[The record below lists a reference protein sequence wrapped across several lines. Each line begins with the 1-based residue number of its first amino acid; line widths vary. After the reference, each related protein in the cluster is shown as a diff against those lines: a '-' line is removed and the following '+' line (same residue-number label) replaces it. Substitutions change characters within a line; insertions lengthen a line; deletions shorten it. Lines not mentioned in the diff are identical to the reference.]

1 MSEIT
6 PASNDPLNISGIVL
20 NILPLQSGTSKA
32 GNPWQKQDFILD
44 AQGHYPRKVCVC
56 LFGDNVE
63 KFPLQVGQSVTAS
76 VDIESREFNGRW
88 YTDVRAWN
96 VVYNDQQGAPAP
108 APAVTAPT
116 AQTAQ
121 PAPAPAP
128 TATAP
133 KTQAKGVM
141 AQAPA
146 AADDLPF

>member
-6 PASNDPLNISGIVL
+6 PTNSMPLNISGIVL

-32 GNPWQKQDFILD
+32 GNQWQKQDFILET
-44 AQGHYPRKVCVC
+44 QGQYPRKVCIC
-56 LFGDNVE
+56 LFGDNVA

-96 VVYNDQQGAPAP
+96 VVYNGQQQGAPAP
-108 APAVTAPT
+108 ASAAAAPT
-116 AQTAQ
+116 AQT
-121 PAPAPAP
+121 
-128 TATAP
+128 TATEP
-133 KTQAKGVM
+133 KTQAKGAA
-141 AQAPA
+141 AQAPAGAPA

>member
-20 NILPLQSGTSKA
+20 SILPLQSGTSKA
-32 GNPWQKQDFILD
+32 GKQWQKQDFILEK
-44 AQGHYPRKVCVC
+44 QGQYPRKVCVC

-96 VVYNDQQGAPAP
+96 VVYNDQQQG
-108 APAVTAPT
+108 
-116 AQTAQ
+116 
-121 PAPAPAP
+121 APAPAP

-133 KTQAKGVM
+133 TAQPTATAPKTQSKGAT
-141 AQAPA
+141 AQAPASAPA

>member
-6 PASNDPLNISGIVL
+6 PTNSTPLNISGIVL
-20 NILPLQSGTSKA
+20 NILPLQTGTSKA
-32 GNPWQKQDFILD
+32 GNPWQKQDFILETGG
-44 AQGHYPRKVCVC
+44 QYPRKVCIC

-76 VDIESREFNGRW
+76 VDIESREFNARW

-96 VVYNDQQGAPAP
+96 VVYNGQQQG
-108 APAVTAPT
+108 
-116 AQTAQ
+116 
-121 PAPAPAP
+121 APAPAP

-133 KTQAKGVM
+133 TAQPAPTPAKGAT

-146 AADDLPF
+146 GAPAAANDLPF

>member
-20 NILPLQSGTSKA
+20 SILPLQSGTSKA
-32 GNPWQKQDFILD
+32 GNQWQKQDFILEK
-44 AQGHYPRKVCVC
+44 QGQYPRKVCVC

-63 KFPLQVGQSVTAS
+63 KFPLKVGQSVTAS

-96 VVYNDQQGAPAP
+96 VVYNDQQQG
-108 APAVTAPT
+108 
-116 AQTAQ
+116 
-121 PAPAPAP
+121 APAPAP

-133 KTQAKGVM
+133 TAQPTATAPKTQSKGAT
-141 AQAPA
+141 AQAPASAPA

>member
-6 PASNDPLNISGIVL
+6 PTNSTPLNISGIVL

-32 GNPWQKQDFILD
+32 GNQWQKQDFILET
-44 AQGHYPRKVCVC
+44 QGQYPRKVCIC
-56 LFGDNVE
+56 LFGDNVA

-76 VDIESREFNGRW
+76 VDIESREFNARW

-96 VVYNDQQGAPAP
+96 VVYNGQQQG
-108 APAVTAPT
+108 
-116 AQTAQ
+116 
-121 PAPAPAP
+121 APAPAP

-133 KTQAKGVM
+133 TAQPAPTPAKGAT
-141 AQAPA
+141 AQAPAGAPA

>member
-6 PASNDPLNISGIVL
+6 PTNSTPLNISGIVL

-32 GNPWQKQDFILD
+32 GNQWQKQDFILETGG
-44 AQGHYPRKVCVC
+44 QYPRKVCIC

-63 KFPLQVGQSVTAS
+63 KFPLAVGQSVTAS

-96 VVYNDQQGAPAP
+96 VVYNGQQQGAPAP
-108 APAVTAPT
+108 V
-116 AQTAQ
+116 
-121 PAPAPAP
+121 P

-133 KTQAKGVM
+133 TPAKGAT
-141 AQAPA
+141 AQAPAGAPA

>member
-6 PASNDPLNISGIVL
+6 PTNSTIINISGIVI
-20 NILPLQSGTSKA
+20 NILPLQTGTSKA
-32 GNPWQKQDFILD
+32 GNQWQKQDFILET
-44 AQGHYPRKVCVC
+44 QGQYPRKVCIC

-76 VDIESREFNGRW
+76 LDIESREFNARW

-96 VVYNDQQGAPAP
+96 VVYNDQQAS
-108 APAVTAPT
+108 
-116 AQTAQ
+116 
-121 PAPAPAP
+121 PAP

-133 KTQAKGVM
+133 TAQPAAQATANKQAKGAA
-141 AQAPA
+141 AQAPADAPA

>member
-1 MSEIT
+1 MSKIT
-6 PASNDPLNISGIVL
+6 TNNNTPLNISGIVL

-32 GNPWQKQDFILD
+32 GNQWQKQDFILETGG
-44 AQGHYPRKVCVC
+44 QYPRKVCVC
-56 LFGDNVE
+56 LFGDNVD

-96 VVYNDQQGAPAP
+96 VVYNDQQQG
-108 APAVTAPT
+108 
-116 AQTAQ
+116 
-121 PAPAPAP
+121 APAPAP

-133 KTQAKGVM
+133 TAQPVPTPAKGAT
-141 AQAPA
+141 AQAPAGTPA

>member
-6 PASNDPLNISGIVL
+6 PTNSTPLNISGIVL
-20 NILPLQSGTSKA
+20 NILPVQTGTSKA
-32 GNPWQKQDFILD
+32 GNQWQKQDFILET
-44 AQGHYPRKVCVC
+44 QGQYPRKVCVC
-56 LFGDNVE
+56 LFGDNVD

-96 VVYNDQQGAPAP
+96 VVYNGQQQG
-108 APAVTAPT
+108 
-116 AQTAQ
+116 
-121 PAPAPAP
+121 APAPAP

-133 KTQAKGVM
+133 TAQPAPTPAKGAT

-146 AADDLPF
+146 GTPAAAGDLPF

>member
-20 NILPLQSGTSKA
+20 SILPLQSGTSKA
-32 GNPWQKQDFILD
+32 GNQWQKQDFILEK
-44 AQGHYPRKVCVC
+44 QGQYPRKVCVC

-63 KFPLQVGQSVTAS
+63 KFPLQVGQSVTVS
-76 VDIESREFNGRW
+76 IDIESREFNARW

-96 VVYNDQQGAPAP
+96 VVYNDQQQG
-108 APAVTAPT
+108 
-116 AQTAQ
+116 
-121 PAPAPAP
+121 APAPAP

-133 KTQAKGVM
+133 TAQPTATAPKTQSKG
-141 AQAPA
+141 ATAHAPASAPA

>member
-6 PASNDPLNISGIVL
+6 PTNSTPLNISGIVL

-32 GNPWQKQDFILD
+32 GNQWQKQDFILETGG
-44 AQGHYPRKVCVC
+44 QYPRKVCIC

-76 VDIESREFNGRW
+76 VDIESREFNARW

-96 VVYNDQQGAPAP
+96 VVYNGQQQG
-108 APAVTAPT
+108 
-116 AQTAQ
+116 
-121 PAPAPAP
+121 APAPAP

-133 KTQAKGVM
+133 TAQPTATAPKTQGKGAA
-141 AQAPA
+141 AQAPAGAPA

>member
-6 PASNDPLNISGIVL
+6 PTNSTPLNISGIVL
-20 NILPLQSGTSKA
+20 NILPLQTGTSKA
-32 GNPWQKQDFILD
+32 GSQWQKQDFILETGG
-44 AQGHYPRKVCVC
+44 QYPRKVCIC

-63 KFPLQVGQSVTAS
+63 KFPLAVGQSVTAS

-96 VVYNDQQGAPAP
+96 VVYNDQQQG
-108 APAVTAPT
+108 
-116 AQTAQ
+116 
-121 PAPAPAP
+121 APAPAP

-133 KTQAKGVM
+133 KAQPTATAPKTQGNGAA
-141 AQAPA
+141 AQAPAGAPA

>member
-6 PASNDPLNISGIVL
+6 PTNSTPLNISGIVL
-20 NILPLQSGTSKA
+20 NILPLQTGTSKA
-32 GNPWQKQDFILD
+32 GNQWKKQDFILETGG
-44 AQGHYPRKVCVC
+44 QYPRKVCIC

-88 YTDVRAWN
+88 YTDVRTWN
-96 VVYNDQQGAPAP
+96 VVYNGQQKGAPVP
-108 APAVTAPT
+108 APAPT

-121 PAPAPAP
+121 PAAPATP
-128 TATAP
+128 TAQP
-133 KTQAKGVM
+133 
-141 AQAPA
+141 PA

>member
-6 PASNDPLNISGIVL
+6 PTNSTPLNISGIVL

-32 GNPWQKQDFILD
+32 GNQWQKQDFILETGG
-44 AQGHYPRKVCVC
+44 QYPRKVCIC
-56 LFGDNVE
+56 LFGDSVA

-76 VDIESREFNGRW
+76 VDIESREFNARW

-96 VVYNDQQGAPAP
+96 VVYNDQQQGAPAP
-108 APAVTAPT
+108 APAAAAPT
-116 AQTAQ
+116 AQ
-121 PAPAPAP
+121 P

-133 KTQAKGVM
+133 NTQANGAT
-141 AQAPA
+141 AQAPAGAPA